1 MKLFALLC
9 VAFLFSAS
17 VLTATEKTPAK
28 LFSDMPE
35 NVKAVVDKSCF
46 GCHNTE
52 SMNDKAK
59 EKLDFK
65 LLDELST
72 VKKLAA
78 LNHIGETVEKK
89 EMPPQKFL
97 ERFPDK
103 ALTEDEVKVLTEW
116 VKSSTASLMQE

>member
-1 MKLFALLC
+1 MKLFALLF
-9 VAFLFSAS
+9 VALLFSAP
-17 VLTATEKTPAK
+17 VLTATEKTPSK

-52 SMNDKAK
+52 GRNEEAK
-59 EKLDFK
+59 EKLNFST
-65 LLDELST
+65 LDELST
-72 VKKLAA
+72 VKKLAT
-78 LNHIGETVEKK
+78 LKHIGETVEKK

-103 ALTEDEVKVLTEW
+103 ALTENEVKVLTEW
-116 VKSSTASLMQE
+116 VKNSTASLMQQ